1 MRRTWFMTLA
11 GGVALLVGAIASLA
25 PEWVLLGKGVPVAP
39 AVLVWVREVGVAIL
53 AIGGMSL
60 ALRRHPDSPALQVF
74 LLGNAAHQLMLAPIE
89 VVAYLDG
96 TIPRL
101 SGIVPNTTLHLVLA
115 AGFLSF
121 GLAPGLRSAGVDS
134 KPAR

>member
-1 MRRTWFMTLA
+1 MKRTWFMTFA
-11 GGVALLVGAIASLA
+11 GAVALLVGAIASLA
-25 PEWVLLGKGVPVAP
+25 PEWVLLGKGVPAEP

-60 ALRRHPDSPALQVF
+60 ALRRHDDSPALQVF

-89 VVAYLDG
+89 VIAYLDG

-101 SGIVPNTTLHLVLA
+101 SGIVPNTILHVGLA
-115 AGFLSF
+115 VAFLGF
-121 GLAPGLRSAGVDS
+121 GLAPTFKRAAVDS
-134 KPAR
+134 RLAR